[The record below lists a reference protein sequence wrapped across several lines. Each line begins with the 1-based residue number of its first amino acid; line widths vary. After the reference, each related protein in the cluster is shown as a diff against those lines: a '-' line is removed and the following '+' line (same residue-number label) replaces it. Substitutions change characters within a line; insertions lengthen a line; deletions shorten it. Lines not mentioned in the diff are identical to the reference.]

1 MLDAILWGA
10 VQGLTE
16 FLPISSSGHLVL
28 VPALLGRELPDL
40 TTVAMLH
47 LGTLVAVLAYYRSD
61 LARMARFD
69 RPARKMITIIA
80 IGTIPAVVL
89 GLAFETKLDE
99 LTERP
104 TAVAVMLIVTGAI
117 LLATMLLG
125 LGSKTTEE
133 LSPKDAGIIGLA
145 QSFALVPGVSRSGMT
160 ISAGLARGMERVE
173 AARFA
178 FLLGIPAIAGAGLL
192 SVIRAISDGSGVTA
206 STIVGMVVAAAVGY
220 GAIAFLIRVLGKI
233 GLAPFGIYCIIAG
246 VTGVIIL

>member
-28 VPALLGRELPDL
+28 VPALLGREVPDL

-80 IGTIPAVVL
+80 IGTVPAVVL
-89 GLAFETKLDE
+89 GLAFESKLDE

-104 TAVAVMLIVTGAI
+104 TAVAVMLIVTGVI
-117 LLATMLLG
+117 LLATMLLRPG
-125 LGSKTTEE
+125 HKRAEE
-133 LSPKDAGIIGLA
+133 LSPKDAGFIGLA
-145 QSFALVPGVSRSGMT
+145 QSFALIPGVSRSGMT
-160 ISAGLARGMERVE
+160 ISAGLARGLEPVE
-173 AARFA
+173 SARFA
-178 FLLGIPAIAGAGLL
+178 FLLGIPVIAAAGLL
-192 SVIRAISDGSGVTA
+192 SVIRAISDGSGITV
-206 STIVGMVVAAAVGY
+206 STIVGMVVAAVVGY
-220 GAIAFLIRVLGKI
+220 WAIAFLIRVLAKV
-233 GLAPFGIYCIIAG
+233 GLAPFGVYCVAAG
-246 VTGVIIL
+246 ALGVIIL